1 MRPDRSSF
9 NRRRL
14 RRMPLLSPRQWR
26 RRLVFWLGA
35 VLVGVVAV
43 GFAVAAEQAQHLF
56 ARMVTGQPLLVL
68 LLAPAALALSL
79 WLTQR
84 FFPGAQ
90 GSGIPQVIAALHMQD
105 PTRAGRLLTL
115 RIAAGKVLLLL
126 LGLLGGASIGREG
139 PTVQVGASIMH
150 ALGQWQRLPRPE
162 LVRVLVLAGGGAGVA
177 AAFNTPLA
185 GLVFAIEELSHSSFK
200 ARTGSLTLTAVV
212 IAGLTAIGLV
222 GNYIYFGQ
230 SSARLEMGLA
240 WVAAP
245 LCGVLGGL
253 AGGLFSSMLIHVPR
267 LLPGAV
273 KRVALHRP
281 VLFAA
286 GCGLLIALIG
296 LASGGTSYGTGYEQA
311 KLLVEGQPGVP
322 ESFAFWKLL
331 ATVVS
336 YLSGIPGGIFAP
348 SLSVGA
354 GIGHW
359 LGALLPGAPADA
371 VVLLGMV
378 AYFAGVVQAPIT
390 AGVIVL
396 EMTGNHGMAVPLMGT
411 ALIGF
416 AASRLA
422 CRRPLYAT
430 MAQRFMAGPH

>member
-1 MRPDRSSF
+1 MRPDRPSF

-14 RRMPLLSPRQWR
+14 RRLPLLSPRQWR

-35 VLVGVVAV
+35 ALVGVVAV
-43 GFAVAAEQAQHLF
+43 GFAAAAEQAQHLF
-56 ARMVTGQPLLVL
+56 SRMVAWQPLLVL
-68 LLAPAALALSL
+68 LLAPGALALSL

-90 GSGIPQVIAALHMQD
+90 GSGIPQVIAALHIQD
-105 PTRAGRLLTL
+105 PARAGRLLTL

-150 ALGQWQRLPRPE
+150 ALGRWQRLPRPE
-162 LVRVLVLAGGGAGVA
+162 LLRLLVLAGGGAGVA

-230 SSARLEMGLA
+230 STARLEMGLA
-240 WVAAP
+240 WVAVP
-245 LCGVLGGL
+245 LCGLLGGL
-253 AGGLFSSMLIHVPR
+253 AGGLFSSMLIHIPR

-273 KRVALHRP
+273 KQVALRRP

-378 AYFAGVVQAPIT
+378 AYFSGVVQAPIT

-396 EMTGNHGMAVPLMGT
+396 EMTGNHGMAVPLMGA

-416 AASRLA
+416 AASRLV

-430 MAQRFMAGPH
+430 MARRFMAGPH

>member
-1 MRPDRSSF
+1 
-9 NRRRL
+9 
-14 RRMPLLSPRQWR
+14 MP
-26 RRLVFWLGA
+26 
-35 VLVGVVAV
+35 
-43 GFAVAAEQAQHLF
+43 
-56 ARMVTGQPLLVL
+56 
-68 LLAPAALALSL
+68 
-79 WLTQR
+79 
-84 FFPGAQ
+84 
-90 GSGIPQVIAALHMQD
+90 ALHC
-105 PTRAGRLLTL
+105 
-115 RIAAGKVLLLL
+115 
-126 LGLLGGASIGREG
+126 
-139 PTVQVGASIMH
+139 
-150 ALGQWQRLPRPE
+150 
-162 LVRVLVLAGGGAGVA
+162 
-177 AAFNTPLA
+177 
-185 GLVFAIEELSHSSFK
+185 
-200 ARTGSLTLTAVV
+200 
-212 IAGLTAIGLV
+212 LTAIGLV

-230 SSARLEMGLA
+230 SLAQLEMGLA
-240 WVAAP
+240 WVAVP

-253 AGGLFSSMLIHVPR
+253 AGGLFSSMLIHILR

-322 ESFAFWKLL
+322 KSSAFWKLL

-348 SLSVGA
+348 FLSVGA

-359 LGALLPGAPADA
+359 LGALLPGAPADV

-396 EMTGNHGMAVPLMGT
+396 EMTGNHGMAVPLMGA

-416 AASRLA
+416 AASRLV

>member
-9 NRRRL
+9 NRHRL
-14 RRMPLLSPRQWR
+14 RRLPLLSPRQWR

-35 VLVGVVAV
+35 VLVGVVAM
-43 GFAVAAEQAQHLF
+43 GFAVAA
-56 ARMVTGQPLLVL
+56 
-68 LLAPAALALSL
+68 
-79 WLTQR
+79 
-84 FFPGAQ
+84 
-90 GSGIPQVIAALHMQD
+90 
-105 PTRAGRLLTL
+105 
-115 RIAAGKVLLLL
+115 
-126 LGLLGGASIGREG
+126 
-139 PTVQVGASIMH
+139 
-150 ALGQWQRLPRPE
+150 
-162 LVRVLVLAGGGAGVA
+162 
-177 AAFNTPLA
+177 
-185 GLVFAIEELSHSSFK
+185 
-200 ARTGSLTLTAVV
+200 
-212 IAGLTAIGLV
+212 
-222 GNYIYFGQ
+222 
-230 SSARLEMGLA
+230 
-240 WVAAP
+240 
-245 LCGVLGGL
+245 
-253 AGGLFSSMLIHVPR
+253 
-267 LLPGAV
+267 
-273 KRVALHRP
+273 
-281 VLFAA
+281 
-286 GCGLLIALIG
+286 
-296 LASGGTSYGTGYEQA
+296 EQA

-416 AASRLA
+416 AASRLV

-430 MAQRFMAGPH
+430 MARRFMAGPH